1 VPRRSHNSSYKRC
14 AGAESKNRSNQET
27 LPTKRVKGQFHS
39 SRYLFFKLSFNQNW
53 HSASMLP
60 VSLPDGVVE
69 ILDKE
74 VVDKLGEGYS
84 DTLRQIIMNWLSE
97 QGYLAKG
104 RKNEK
109 S

>member
-1 VPRRSHNSSYKRC
+1 MK
-14 AGAESKNRSNQET
+14 KI
-27 LPTKRVKGQFHS
+27 L
-39 SRYLFFKLSFNQNW
+39 
-53 HSASMLP
+53 

-69 ILDKE
+69 ILSKE
-74 VVDKLGEGYS
+74 VIGKLGEGYS

-104 RKNEK
+104 GKREESK

>member
-1 VPRRSHNSSYKRC
+1 MRKI
-14 AGAESKNRSNQET
+14 
-27 LPTKRVKGQFHS
+27 L
-39 SRYLFFKLSFNQNW
+39 
-53 HSASMLP
+53 

-74 VVDKLGEGYS
+74 VVGKLGQGYS
-84 DTLRQIIMNWLSE
+84 DTLRTIIMNWLSE

-104 RKNEK
+104 GKREESK

>member
-1 VPRRSHNSSYKRC
+1 MK
-14 AGAESKNRSNQET
+14 KI
-27 LPTKRVKGQFHS
+27 L
-39 SRYLFFKLSFNQNW
+39 
-53 HSASMLP
+53 

-74 VVDKLGEGYS
+74 VVGKLGEGYS

-104 RKNEK
+104 GKHEEK
-109 S
+109 QN

>member
-1 VPRRSHNSSYKRC
+1 MK
-14 AGAESKNRSNQET
+14 KI
-27 LPTKRVKGQFHS
+27 L
-39 SRYLFFKLSFNQNW
+39 
-53 HSASMLP
+53 

-74 VVDKLGEGYS
+74 VIGKLGEGYS
-84 DTLRQIIMNWLSE
+84 DTLRQIIINWLSE

-104 RKNEK
+104 GKHEESK